1 MRKLALATF
10 MVLASDLIAQ
20 QSLAD
25 RLRKAVVEE
34 DSQHNLTAAVQD
46 YQAVVAQF
54 DAGRKIA
61 ASALFRLAECYRQQ
75 GRKDEAVGAFQRV
88 IREFGDQ
95 SGLSGKSRDILASVY
110 KIYPSEEKP
119 VRSTRQDQ
127 TSTAGQQHAR
137 QRYRQLLVEE
147 IDVRDKEVS
156 LLENRVKSGVESSLV
171 LAEAKQ
177 QKLKLER
184 DLAAF
189 DMGIMPA
196 VIESRRPE

>member
-1 MRKLALATF
+1 MKKLALATF
-10 MVLASDLIAQ
+10 AVLASEFIAQ

-54 DAGRKIA
+54 DAGRKTA

-75 GRKDEAVGAFQRV
+75 GRKDEAVSAFQRV

-110 KIYPSEEKP
+110 KIYPREEKAVP
-119 VRSTRQDQ
+119 TTRQDQ
-127 TSTAGQQHAR
+127 TSTAGQQQAR
-137 QRYRQLLVEE
+137 QRYRQSLVEE
-147 IDVRDKEVS
+147 IVVRDTEVS

-196 VIESRRPE
+196 DIGSRRPE